1 MNRVVEYIIRAK
13 DATGAAIKSA
23 KAKLS
28 SLTKHAESE
37 FSKFAGGIKKGL
49 GPLTAISSAFGMM
62 EGTAG
67 KAARAVS
74 AVASAAMAFG
84 PLGAVV
90 AGAQAI
96 ISHFASK
103 AMEEADRILEK
114 ARKMQ
119 EQVEKRSAQI
129 KASILEGLAGA
140 LSKASSEADKLLH
153 KFDRLAQKRAG
164 LQKAELGMFS
174 AQGEA
179 KILEMQRQME
189 MDVAANG
196 DDTKGVA
203 RAAWSL
209 EIAKE
214 RAAIAKKEAEYRAVM
229 EAESIRN
236 EEERIRLAERAAK
249 RYDKEANAASER
261 YDQAREL
268 LGKDDDYTKSL
279 ARQRDAALEKAEAE
293 RSKAQDIRARLEV
306 ARAEQVV
313 NEKNAENANADLQ
326 NRILEAE
333 NGLLQAEDEYYRRME
348 EEERKRA
355 ELEEEAERE
364 RVASEQRL
372 HDMKMRNMRT
382 EIDEQIRA
390 NDAAES
396 SAMSRLSA
404 AQAAVAKA
412 WGWYK
417 DKNSMQAEID
427 AYKQQKE
434 AEIQWEKDFEKLKDK
449 RRDWRTVEFGK
460 LSAEEEAVRQ
470 VALAKEEE
478 RAAQVALDEIAEN
491 TAYLKEIAESL
502 QSDEGA

>member
-1 MNRVVEYIIRAK
+1 MNRIVEYIIRAK

-23 KAKLS
+23 KARLS
-28 SLTKHAESE
+28 SLTQHCNSE

-49 GPLTAISSAFGMM
+49 APLTAISSAFGTMD
-62 EGTAG
+62 GAAG
-67 KAARAVS
+67 KAARSVS

-90 AGAQAI
+90 AGAQVL

-114 ARKMQ
+114 ANKMAA
-119 EQVEKRSAQI
+119 QVEKRSAQI
-129 KASILEGLAGA
+129 KASILESVAGA
-140 LSKASSEADKLLH
+140 LDTASAAADKLLH
-153 KFDRLAQKRAG
+153 QFDRLAQKRAG
-164 LQKAELGMFS
+164 LQKAALGMFS
-174 AQGEA
+174 AQGES
-179 KILEMQRQME
+179 KLLEMQRQME
-189 MDVAANG
+189 IDVANSG
-196 DDTKGVA
+196 DDTKSIT
-203 RAAWSL
+203 RANWLL

-214 RAAIAKKEAEYRAVM
+214 RAEIAKKEGEYRAVM

-236 EEERIRLAERAAK
+236 DEERVRLAERAAK
-249 RYDKEANAASER
+249 RYDKEVANVNDHYER
-261 YDQAREL
+261 AREL
-268 LGKDDDYTKSL
+268 FGKDDDYTRSL
-279 ARQRDAALEKAEAE
+279 ARQRDAALAKAESE
-293 RSKAQDIRARLEV
+293 RSKAEDIRARLEV
-306 ARAEQVV
+306 SRAEQSV
-313 NEKNAENANADLQ
+313 NEQKRSNLNAEME
-326 NRILEAE
+326 NRIVEAE
-333 NGLLQAEDEYYRRME
+333 SSLLQAEDDYYRKAA

-372 HDMKMRNMRT
+372 HDMKMRNLRS

-390 NDAAES
+390 SQQAEN
-396 SAMSRLSA
+396 SAQSRLSA

-417 DKNSMQAEID
+417 DKDSMQSEID
-427 AYKQQKE
+427 AYKEQKA
-434 AEIQWEKDFEKLKDK
+434 AEVQWEKDFERLKSK

-478 RAAQVALDEIAEN
+478 RAAQIALDEIVAN
-491 TAYLKEIAESL
+491 TSYLKEIAESL
-502 QSDEGA
+502 TQEEGA

>member
-1 MNRVVEYIIRAK
+1 MNRVVEFIIRAK

-23 KAKLS
+23 KAKIS
-28 SLTKHAESE
+28 SLTQHAESE

-90 AGAQAI
+90 AGAQVI
-96 ISHFASK
+96 ISHFASE
-103 AMEEADRILEK
+103 AMEEADRLLKK
-114 ARKMQ
+114 ANEMAA
-119 EQVEKRSAQI
+119 QVEKRSAQI
-129 KASILEGLAGA
+129 KASILESIAGA
-140 LSKASSEADKLLH
+140 LDKAGAEADKLLH

-179 KILEMQRQME
+179 RILEMQRQME
-189 MDVAANG
+189 ADIASSS
-196 DDTKGVA
+196 DETKSVA
-203 RAAWSL
+203 RAEWSL
-209 EIAKE
+209 EIMKE
-214 RAAIAKKEAEYRAVM
+214 RAKIAKQEGEYRAQM

-236 EEERIRLAERAAK
+236 EEERIKLAERAAK
-249 RYDKEANAASER
+249 RYEKEANAINER
-261 YDQAREL
+261 YVQAREL
-268 LGKDDDYTKSL
+268 LGKDDDYTKGVE
-279 ARQRDAALEKAEAE
+279 RQRDAAIKRADAE
-293 RSKAQDIRARLEV
+293 RTKADDIRARLEV
-306 ARAEQVV
+306 ARAEQAV
-313 NEKNAENANADLQ
+313 NSRNAENANADFQ
-326 NRILEAE
+326 NKILEAE
-333 NGLLQAEDEYYRRME
+333 NSLLQAEDEYYRRMAD
-348 EEERKRA
+348 EERKQA
-355 ELEEEAERE
+355 ELEAEAERE
-364 RVASEQRL
+364 RVAAEQRL
-372 HDMKMRNMRT
+372 HDLKMRNAKS
-382 EIDEQIRA
+382 EVDEQIRA
-390 NDAAES
+390 SQAAES
-396 SAMSRLSA
+396 AAQSRLSA

-417 DKNSMQAEID
+417 DKDSMQAEID
-427 AYKQQKE
+427 AYKEQKA
-434 AEIQWEKDFEKLKDK
+434 AEVQWEKDFQKLKDK

-478 RAAQVALDEIAEN
+478 RAAQVALDEIVEN

-502 QSDEGA
+502 TAEEGA